1 VTLPAERTEGAPAR
15 DARERARLVRLCAR
29 LTGSGD
35 AAEDLAQETLLEAWR
50 NAHKLRDPAG
60 RDRWLAAIARHVCR
74 RWARGRGRE
83 LPRLVRPDASHDPA
97 DDFDFAVELERHELA
112 ELLDR
117 ALALLPPE
125 TRRVLVERYI
135 DESPHAAIA
144 ARLGV
149 SEDAVSMRLSRGK
162 LLLRRVLTTALR
174 EEAAAYGFRDTT
186 ADGWRETRVWCP
198 WCGRQRLIARV
209 PSPPG
214 TVSFRCPACQPD
226 PDLTGLDY
234 RLANA
239 YFARSL
245 GGLTRPRAI
254 LGKTAAWAHDYFRRA
269 IAARAAECTHCGR
282 PARLRLSLH
291 EETSAMLE
299 NPHTVYVEC
308 EACGEV
314 VCSSFGG
321 LVASLPEVQRFWR
334 EQGRIRTLP
343 GRGIDVAG
351 GAALVTTF
359 ESVAGA
365 ARLDVVSARDTLG
378 VIGIHGAF
386 GT

>member
-1 VTLPAERTEGAPAR
+1 MRPADGQRRGGGGPGA
-15 DARERARLVRLCAR
+15 
-29 LTGSGD
+29 GD
-35 AAEDLAQETLLEAWR
+35 AARSLAERPQAPR
-50 NAHKLRDPAG
+50 PGG
-60 RDRWLAAIARHVCR
+60 RDRWLAAIARNVCR
-74 RWARGRGRE
+74 RWARDRGRE
-83 LPRLVRPDASHDPA
+83 LPRLVRSDESHDPA
-97 DDFDFAVELERHELA
+97 DDFDIAVELERHELA

-117 ALALLPPE
+117 ALALLPPA

-162 LLLRRVLTTALR
+162 LLLRRTLTTALR
-174 EEAAAYGFRDTT
+174 EEAAAYGFCDTT
-186 ADGWRETRVWCP
+186 GDGWRETRVWCP

-209 PSPPG
+209 PPPPD

-226 PDLTGLDY
+226 PGLTGLDY

-291 EETSAMLE
+291 GETPALLE

-308 EACGEV
+308 ESCGEV

-321 LVASLPEVQRFWR
+321 LVAALPEVQRFWR

-343 GRGIDVAG
+343 GREVDVAG

-365 ARLDVVSARDTLG
+365 ARLDVVSARDTLE
-378 VIGIHGAF
+378 VIGIHGAL